1 MSFLTVTNLSKHFGK
16 TKVFEHINFT
26 IPEGELITLLGASG
40 CGKSTLLRCIAG
52 LADVDSGQISV
63 AREDITHVVPQKR
76 GIGMVFQ
83 SYALFPNLTVIGN
96 IAFGLKMQGVPAV
109 EIEQRV
115 TEVVALVELQ
125 GHENKFVHQL
135 AIRTAV
141 TYHLGMT
148 YGAFGHEAPNNFHR
162 GFDHGTWLSHLHQ
175 ETTRSSDA
183 FVSHYQQKYLGFP
196 TMPIWM
202 MTEVIS
208 LGSLSRMY
216 KGMEPRDKQA
226 VAAQLNIHHRRLQ
239 DWLHVLTYVRN
250 VCAHHSRLWNRTLAI
265 RPVAMSELE
274 WSNPLLPRLD
284 RVFCILLMLRY
295 IMSQTGNGAAWR
307 DECNALLRPIAA
319 TPAWCQAMGMGP
331 NWATH
336 PIWV

>member
-1 MSFLTVTNLSKHFGK
+1 MVVVDHPAAEAILSRVSFYRLSAYWYPFKLPASAGAAPSALVPG
-16 TKVFEHINFT
+16 TTFE
-26 IPEGELITLLGASG
+26 S
-40 CGKSTLLRCIAG
+40 
-52 LADVDSGQISV
+52 
-63 AREDITHVVPQKR
+63 
-76 GIGMVFQ
+76 
-83 SYALFPNLTVIGN
+83 
-96 IAFGLKMQGVPAV
+96 
-109 EIEQRV
+109 
-115 TEVVALVELQ
+115 VVALYDFDRQLRLLVLDALERVE
-125 GHENKFVHQL
+125 V
-135 AIRTAV
+135 AIRTTV

-148 YGAFGHEAPNNFHR
+148 YGAFGHEDSNTFHSR
-162 GFDHGTWLSHLHQ
+162 FDHGTWLTHLHQ

-216 KGMEPRDKQA
+216 KGMAPVDKQA
-226 VAAQLNIHHRRLQ
+226 VAAPLNIHPKRLQ

-265 RPVAMSELE
+265 RPATMGEPE
-274 WSNPLLPRLD
+274 WSNPMLPRLD

-295 IMSQTGNGAAWR
+295 MMRQTGNGIAWR
-307 DECNALLRPIAA
+307 DECNAVLQPIAS
-319 TPAWCQAMGMGP
+319 TPAWRQAMGMGP

>member
-1 MSFLTVTNLSKHFGK
+1 MATVA
-16 TKVFEHINFT
+16 
-26 IPEGELITLLGASG
+26 P
-40 CGKSTLLRCIAG
+40 
-52 LADVDSGQISV
+52 
-63 AREDITHVVPQKR
+63 
-76 GIGMVFQ
+76 
-83 SYALFPNLTVIGN
+83 
-96 IAFGLKMQGVPAV
+96 IAFTKQALSYVDQIALLESRGLVVTDHVAAVATLSRVSFYRLSAYWYPFKLPANAGAAPSALVPGTTF
-109 EIEQRV
+109 E
-115 TEVVALVELQ
+115 TVVALYDFDRQLRLLVLDALERVE
-125 GHENKFVHQL
+125 V
-135 AIRTAV
+135 AVRTAV

-148 YGAFGHEAPNNFHR
+148 YGAFGHEIPNNFHG

-196 TMPIWM
+196 AMPIWM

-216 KGMEPRDKQA
+216 KGMTPRDKQA
-226 VAAQLNIHHRRLQ
+226 VAAPLNIHHRRLQ

-265 RPVAMSELE
+265 RPAAMSEPE
-274 WSNPLLPRLD
+274 WGNPLLPRLD

-295 IMSQTGNGAAWR
+295 IMSQTGNGATWR
-307 DECNALLRPIAA
+307 DECNALLQPIAGV
-319 TPAWCQAMGMGP
+319 PAWRQAMGMGL

-336 PIWV
+336 PVWV